1 MPLQLAT
8 GIQYCLVLS
17 LHRNDVLA
25 TFGVKT
31 GGPFDRKVVGLRGA
45 RRPDD
50 FTGICVNEG
59 RDLVAG
65 ALDGLFGFPSVGM
78 ATGSRVSEMLEKP
91 GHHLVDH
98 TRIHRGR
105 GRVVEINGTRRHVEL
120 LKRQRI

>member
-1 MPLQLAT
+1 MALHLAT
-8 GIQYCLVLS
+8 GIKHRLMLG

-31 GGPFDRKVVGLRGA
+31 GRPFDRKVIGLRGA

-50 FTGICVNEG
+50 FTGIGVDEG
-59 RDLVAG
+59 RDLVAC
-65 ALDGLFGFPSVGM
+65 ALDCLLCLPSIGV
-78 ATGSRVSEMLEKP
+78 AAGSRISEMLEKP